1 MIDIFHRKKI
11 DYFTNNYPPTFPDGF
26 DVEIFNF
33 KTLRK
38 VFFRAKSNLD
48 KEHVT
53 LYLKNNFSKFKS
65 KNFFNK
71 IDKSKLRC
79 TLDYKEDLYVLKKII
94 NNFKYNRN
102 FSWNDVVKF
111 LEKNNFNINKNFL
124 RDEKINASLSNK
136 LWQNAKDLIPTG
148 NNFLSKNP
156 TSYYEN
162 IWPAYLQEP
171 QKNLFGTY

>member
-1 MIDIFHRKKI
+1 M
-11 DYFTNNYPPTFPDGF
+11 
-26 DVEIFNF
+26 
-33 KTLRK
+33 
-38 VFFRAKSNLD
+38 
-48 KEHVT
+48 
-53 LYLKNNFSKFKS
+53 
-65 KNFFNK
+65 
-71 IDKSKLRC
+71 
-79 TLDYKEDLYVLKKII
+79 LKKII

-111 LEKNNFNINKNFL
+111 LEKKNFNINKNFL

-162 IWPAYLQEP
+162 IWPAYFTRAS
-171 QKNLFGTY
+171 KNLFGT